1 MISYLKGK
9 VLHKAST
16 SAVILAG
23 NIGYEVILTANKLL
37 QLVPAQEVELY
48 TYLHV
53 REDAVQLYGFE
64 NWEEREFF
72 LLLLNV
78 SGVGPKVAMTIL
90 GQSTINGL
98 HRAIAEENIAFL
110 TKVPG
115 IGKKTAQRLV
125 LELKDKLPEESF
137 AFLASEDSE
146 PQTRA
151 ETGAAK
157 NDIYAVLLTLGY
169 HESEIRTIYPQL
181 KEVIAQGD
189 EQAVIKKALQLLAKF

>member
-9 VLHKAST
+9 VLHKSAA

-37 QLVPAQEVELY
+37 RLAPMQEVELY

-53 REDAVQLYGFE
+53 REDAMQLYGFDY
-64 NWEEREFF
+64 WEEREFF

-90 GQSTINGL
+90 GQSTISGL
-98 HRAIAEENIAFL
+98 HRAIAEENITFL

-137 AFLASEDSE
+137 DFAAAGDNE
-146 PQTRA
+146 PA
-151 ETGAAK
+151 AAAGPSAAK
-157 NDIYAVLLTLGY
+157 NLLTLGY
-169 HESEIRTIYPQL
+169 HESEIRSIYPQL
-181 KEVIAQGD
+181 KDVINEGD

>member
-9 VLHKAST
+9 VLHKSAA

-37 QLVPAQEVELY
+37 RLAPMQEVELY

-53 REDAVQLYGFE
+53 REDAMQLYGFDD
-64 NWEEREFF
+64 WEEREFF

-90 GQSTINGL
+90 GQSTISGL
-98 HRAIAEENIAFL
+98 HRAIAEENITFL

-137 AFLASEDSE
+137 DFAVTGDNE
-146 PQTRA
+146 PA
-151 ETGAAK
+151 AAAGPSAAK

-169 HESEIRTIYPQL
+169 HESEIRSIYPQL
-181 KEVIAQGD
+181 KDVINEGD

>member
-9 VLHKAST
+9 VLHKTASA
-16 SAVILAG
+16 AVILSG
-23 NIGYEVILTANKLL
+23 NIGYEVILPANRLIS
-37 QLVPAQEVELY
+37 LVPAQEIELY
-48 TYLHV
+48 TYLYV
-53 REDAVQLYGFE
+53 REDALQLYGFD

-72 LLLLNV
+72 LMLLNV
-78 SGVGPKVAMTIL
+78 SGVGPKVAITIL
-90 GQSTINGL
+90 GQSTISGL
-98 HRAIAEENIAFL
+98 HRAIAEENITFL

-137 AFLASEDSE
+137 DFA
-146 PQTRA
+146 A
-151 ETGAAK
+151 EGGQIKETSGPGTAK

-169 HESEIRTIYPQL
+169 HENEIRSIYPQL
-181 KEVIAQGD
+181 KDTIAQGD

>member
-9 VLHKAST
+9 VLHKNAS

-37 QLVPAQEVELY
+37 KLVPAQEVELY

-53 REDAVQLYGFE
+53 REDAMQLYGFE

-90 GQSTINGL
+90 GQSTISGL
-98 HRAIAEENIAFL
+98 HRAIAEENITFL

-137 AFLASEDSE
+137 DFAAASDDE
-146 PQTRA
+146 PSVVN
-151 ETGAAK
+151 GPAAK

-169 HESEIRTIYPQL
+169 HESEIRSIYPQL
-181 KEVIAQGD
+181 KEVIAAGD